1 MDVTDLR
8 RRQEEIEDRIYHAQ
22 HRLRTA
28 LHRARGRVDDRRQAL
43 RETQMTATRVAI
55 GAGIGILLSLLA
67 TIFRSRKGVK
77 QLTRREMERLDVSGR
92 YEPHYGES
100 RRFDNDRDRVY
111 VHERDRY
118 ERRDFND
125 RDRFDERYSRSY
137 PPGHREPIPQG
148 YGRRLSHDEDDHEWA
163 RYPGVDR
170 ER

>member
-8 RRQEEIEDRIYHAQ
+8 RRQEEIEDRIYHTQ
-22 HRLRTA
+22 HRLKTA
-28 LHRARGRVDDRRQAL
+28 LLRARGKVDYRRQSL

-67 TIFRSRKGVK
+67 TIFRSRKIAK
-77 QLTRREMERLDVSGR
+77 QVTRAETERFDVSGR
-92 YEPHYGES
+92 YEPYYGES

-118 ERRDFND
+118 FAG
-125 RDRFDERYSRSY
+125 RDRFDDRYARSY

-170 ER
+170 DRSK